1 MDLTDVHFAYRRDL
15 PVVRG
20 VTARLGGGVC
30 ALIGPNAAGK
40 TTLLKLLLGQLRPDR
55 GQVRFAGEPGE
66 PGEPGESVAAMAPH
80 RRAMKVAYVPQRAM
94 ANVVFTVEEVVAL
107 GRYAVA
113 PDAGAIEAA
122 LGMCDLLPHRERIF
136 AELSAGQQQG
146 VAVARAVAQ
155 LGGESSLEG
164 KFLLLDEPVSAMDLW
179 HAHQTMRLLRDLSLR
194 GLTVLVVLHDLNLAM
209 TYADTIWLMNEG
221 ALAAQGPWQ
230 QVMQPAVLEPVYRMP
245 MKMKQVEEKERP
257 VIVV

>member
-1 MDLTDVHFAYRRDL
+1 MNLVDVHFGYRPEL

-20 VTARLGGGVC
+20 ITVQLEGGVC

-40 TTLLKLLLGQLRPDR
+40 STLLQLLLGQLRPDR
-55 GQVRFAGEPGE
+55 GQILLAGQP
-66 PGEPGESVAAMAPH
+66 VAVMAPH
-80 RRAMKVAYVPQRAM
+80 QRAMKLAYVPQRAM
-94 ANVVFTVEEVVAL
+94 ANVAFTVEEVVAL
-107 GRYAVA
+107 GRYAAA
-113 PDAGAIEAA
+113 PDAGAMEEA
-122 LGMCDLLPHRERIF
+122 LSLCDLLAHRSRIF
-136 AELSAGQQQG
+136 SQLSAGQQQG

-155 LGGESSLEG
+155 LGGERSLEG

-179 HAHQTMRLLRDLSLR
+179 HAHQTMRLLRDLTSR

-221 ALAAQGPWQ
+221 RLAAQGPWQ

-245 MKMKQVEEKERP
+245 LKMQQMEEKERP
-257 VIVV
+257 VFFV